1 MLPNQLATPE
11 HITLQHNSRPTPH
24 TYYGLLRLR
33 RFATRKLLAT
43 TLGRKPMRLVAN
55 QIYISNIYPAPPPA
69 LTNTRTSKER
79 ESEGRG
85 ATFN

>member
-1 MLPNQLATPE
+1 MVKQLALFGEFYPITPATTVRMLPNQLATPE

-43 TLGRKPMRLVAN
+43 TPGLPVIRLVA
-55 QIYISNIYPAPPPA
+55 
-69 LTNTRTSKER
+69 K
-79 ESEGRG
+79 
-85 ATFN
+85 